1 MTEQSKSLSK
11 KWQNRFE
18 IIDGLQ
24 TKSFSGLA
32 TSLKSLPFKDRLLSQ
47 LKMMSFLAF
56 LFGPIYYLILGM
68 WRKSLF
74 IVGFYILIVF
84 LTSAVFSMI
93 YDDTAGDGQDYFS
106 AVLKYETLAIGL
118 ICSWSVS
125 FDYYSKIR
133 LHDKSWTLAYL
144 KKPISVDGAKF
155 KHVTDEISSFPR
167 NINPIGDDDMKALT
181 KLHELKEKGILTQ
194 EEFDIQKKKII

>member
-1 MTEQSKSLSK
+1 MTEKSKSLSK
-11 KWQNRFE
+11 KWQNRFQ

-24 TKSFSGLA
+24 TKSFSGWA

-47 LKMMSFLAF
+47 LKLMSFLAF

-74 IVGFYILIVF
+74 ILGSYILIIF
-84 LTSAVFSMI
+84 ITSAVFSLI
-93 YDDTAGDGQDYFS
+93 YDDPTGEGQAYFS
-106 AVLKYETLAIGL
+106 SILKYETLAIGL
-118 ICSWSVS
+118 ICSFSVS

-133 LHDKSWTLAYL
+133 FQDKSWALAYL
-144 KKPISVDGAKF
+144 KKPISLEVDKF
-155 KHVTDEISSFPR
+155 KYETNEISAIPKK
-167 NINPIGDDDMKALT
+167 INPIGDADMEALT

-194 EEFDIQKKKII
+194 EEFDIEKKKII